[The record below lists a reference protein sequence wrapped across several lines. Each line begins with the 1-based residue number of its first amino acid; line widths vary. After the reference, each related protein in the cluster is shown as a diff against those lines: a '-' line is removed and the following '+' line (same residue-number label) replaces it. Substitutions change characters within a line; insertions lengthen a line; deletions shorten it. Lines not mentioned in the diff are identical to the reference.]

1 MKHSVSFAVNQGPR
15 SYQEDRYFYKRIEEQ
30 ELSGWILA
38 VMDGHGG
45 KTVAELC
52 AQEIEKLFRI
62 TTSDDPEEVLRLL
75 VAELNSQTVH
85 FHEGSTLSI
94 ALILE
99 SSSQVSIAVLGD
111 SPVVVFDKRGEPHV
125 SPEHNIRSN
134 IQERKSAEQRG
145 GVCVGGYLYDIGGGN
160 HGLQMSRALGDAYL
174 NRVLSREPDIY
185 TIKDPQW
192 ILVATDGLFDPGHQ
206 ETEQLLKEIRDYA
219 RNQATANDL
228 MAWAE
233 KRGLYDNATAIVWC

>member
-1 MKHSVSFAVNQGPR
+1 MKHSVSFAVKQGPR

-52 AQEIEKLFRI
+52 AQEIEKHFRI
-62 TTSDDPEEVLRLL
+62 TISDDPEEVLRLL
-75 VAELNSQTVH
+75 VAELNSQTIH

-111 SPVVVFDKRGEPHV
+111 SPVVVFDKRA
-125 SPEHNIRSN
+125 SLM
-134 IQERKSAEQRG
+134 SALNTTFVQTYR
-145 GVCVGGYLYDIGGGN
+145 N
-160 HGLQMSRALGDAYL
+160 ANLQSSVEEY
-174 NRVLSREPDIY
+174 VWEDIY
-185 TIKDPQW
+185 MTSVVVIMDSK
-192 ILVATDGLFDPGHQ
+192 
-206 ETEQLLKEIRDYA
+206 
-219 RNQATANDL
+219 
-228 MAWAE
+228 
-233 KRGLYDNATAIVWC
+233 